1 MSRIAITNVS
11 IFDGSGADPYPGEVL
26 VDGNRIVSL
35 ARQGEYLDTGDARII
50 DGHGAFLMPGMTEAH
65 THFSWND
72 QPSLSAIQFMPPEEH
87 ILWCVRVAKRY
98 LEMGWTS
105 ALGAAT
111 AKPRLDVVTRNVIEA
126 GAFPGPRYLA
136 GSQEITTAGGLG
148 DNTLPHLP
156 YEAMNFGAVCSGPE
170 DMRRIVRMFVKY
182 GVDHLKINLS
192 GEYIAGIPAEAN
204 PFSQEE
210 IAMLAA
216 EARLAGK
223 RVAAHARSNESV
235 KTCVQQ
241 GFELIF
247 HASFADEE
255 ALDMLE
261 ANKDKHFV
269 APGIGWLV
277 NTLYN
282 ASEYGITEAIA
293 TKMGYKRELE
303 AAAETLSKMHKR
315 GIRILPGG
323 DYGFA
328 WMPHG
333 TNARDLEYFVKY
345 IGMTPKEALLA
356 ATRLGGELMMRPAEL
371 GQLKEGFLADL
382 IMVDGDPL
390 KNLAV
395 LQDPAKIL
403 MVMKDGEIYKNSRT
417 LLPPRG
423 VIRSVY
429 GGNPLVEVGARRA
442 QPVDPMNSKQVEAQG
457 RNTA

>member
-1 MSRIAITNVS
+1 
-11 IFDGSGADPYPGEVL
+11 
-26 VDGNRIVSL
+26 
-35 ARQGEYLDTGDARII
+35 
-50 DGHGAFLMPGMTEAH
+50 
-65 THFSWND
+65 
-72 QPSLSAIQFMPPEEH
+72 
-87 ILWCVRVAKRY
+87 
-98 LEMGWTS
+98 
-105 ALGAAT
+105 
-111 AKPRLDVVTRNVIEA
+111 
-126 GAFPGPRYLA
+126 
-136 GSQEITTAGGLG
+136 
-148 DNTLPHLP
+148 
-156 YEAMNFGAVCSGPE
+156 
-170 DMRRIVRMFVKY
+170 
-182 GVDHLKINLS
+182 
-192 GEYIAGIPAEAN
+192 
-204 PFSQEE
+204 
-210 IAMLAA
+210 
-216 EARLAGK
+216 
-223 RVAAHARSNESV
+223 
-235 KTCVQQ
+235 VQQ